1 MELGSQV
8 DSTTADHF
16 QLLLFQL
23 GEDQNSKR
31 AEPAEVITTKAAST
45 TIVKHYLPM
54 HWSTAVSLQA
64 YLEIVEADLRNQRRT
79 KISFLVPPYSA
90 ISSHLK
96 KKGMQPMTSLST
108 G

>member
-1 MELGSQV
+1 MMELGSLV

-54 HWSTAVSLQA
+54 H
-64 YLEIVEADLRNQRRT
+64 
-79 KISFLVPPYSA
+79 
-90 ISSHLK
+90 
-96 KKGMQPMTSLST
+96 
-108 G
+108 